1 MARSVGDVDD
11 GLDAP
16 LLVRRIRH
24 IASIQVRNLTP
35 FPVRDAFTSAL
46 SHSSESTLTRSFAAD
61 DMYMSTSRR
70 RTRKI
75 STSSVGSKSVIKW
88 DDPVPEDEEAGLS
101 PTTGTIRA
109 RKTSGSRVSF
119 TAASGSGNATIRGNP
134 LAKNPRPRTSSKASS
149 ISVRTLA
156 FGHAGNTASAIST
169 ISATSS
175 FLSNNSQKGLEK
187 VINSRLLETCLVI
200 TVVEPPSQVP
210 DGPLAP
216 QSANH
221 IPPNSPDNK
230 GKFPAPLKSAPSS
243 KTQFRSHTPSSR
255 SSSIPGSKHIR
266 SLTLADAS
274 AISERHKLPPD
285 GKHTRQASSGHAKNK
300 VPSPPALSR
309 TRSESGHAPLT
320 LKPFPLEPTQLQ
332 YLSPIHRP
340 STNPEFSV
348 GSHFLSSFSE
358 WTCLN
363 AQALRVTIWGKM
375 PVDIYAD
382 QQITPGPPPYPNERG
397 FMWKVL
403 DEWDVHLGELIPV
416 PVEAKDHAEFPS
428 NTLLL
433 TLAPHGQTYRLP
445 CQSKALSR
453 PSSPSIGYS
462 SDPEPTMRKTPRSES
477 GSKDEPLDLSPSKP
491 RRRGKAVEDTH
502 KVSNT
507 ETWPD
512 IFQLATL
519 QACIVDNNTSLEALT
534 RKLNDLVHDDDV
546 SPLRREIS
554 ERQDRIGDFRKDQ
567 HSVLNLCSQK
577 QLEIQERRAELNQRR
592 ELLLLAREEVERLD
606 LLQQSQAKEITSERS
621 KLDTLR
627 SNLASVRAGLVSVLA
642 DIFPVDLLS
651 PPDLLFTILDV
662 PLPIPVSSNDPAPPL
677 TLPDYKQVNEDAI
690 AAALGYVAEVLQLLS
705 AYLGIGLLYPV
716 TCIGSRSLI
725 KDGISSMVGPR
736 TFPLYSKGVDTY
748 RFEYGVF
755 LLNKNIELLM
765 AEKDLRALD
774 MRHTLPN
781 LKNLLLILSH
791 DTSGRSELRKR
802 KVPDTP
808 TSSILELDPSSSGP
822 RSESR
827 EAASTPKPC
836 KVGEEA
842 QTPPRSGATT
852 PTPGGNAE
860 DSRKSRSFLGLTPLA
875 GFLRSR
881 YPSAVRG
888 SPKETSEDDGD
899 EEEEDRRTIHGV
911 ARDENGS
918 ANDAT
923 DATASAVNGPQN
935 AALVDPS
942 YDQKRPDGLEPNIGD
957 VEVSREVVGG

>member
-1 MARSVGDVDD
+1 
-11 GLDAP
+11 
-16 LLVRRIRH
+16 
-24 IASIQVRNLTP
+24 
-35 FPVRDAFTSAL
+35 
-46 SHSSESTLTRSFAAD
+46 
-61 DMYMSTSRR
+61 
-70 RTRKI
+70 
-75 STSSVGSKSVIKW
+75 
-88 DDPVPEDEEAGLS
+88 
-101 PTTGTIRA
+101 
-109 RKTSGSRVSF
+109 
-119 TAASGSGNATIRGNP
+119 
-134 LAKNPRPRTSSKASS
+134 
-149 ISVRTLA
+149 
-156 FGHAGNTASAIST
+156 
-169 ISATSS
+169 
-175 FLSNNSQKGLEK
+175 
-187 VINSRLLETCLVI
+187 
-200 TVVEPPSQVP
+200 
-210 DGPLAP
+210 
-216 QSANH
+216 
-221 IPPNSPDNK
+221 
-230 GKFPAPLKSAPSS
+230 
-243 KTQFRSHTPSSR
+243 
-255 SSSIPGSKHIR
+255 
-266 SLTLADAS
+266 
-274 AISERHKLPPD
+274 
-285 GKHTRQASSGHAKNK
+285 
-300 VPSPPALSR
+300 
-309 TRSESGHAPLT
+309 
-320 LKPFPLEPTQLQ
+320 
-332 YLSPIHRP
+332 
-340 STNPEFSV
+340 
-348 GSHFLSSFSE
+348 
-358 WTCLN
+358 
-363 AQALRVTIWGKM
+363 
-375 PVDIYAD
+375 
-382 QQITPGPPPYPNERG
+382 
-397 FMWKVL
+397 
-403 DEWDVHLGELIPV
+403 
-416 PVEAKDHAEFPS
+416 
-428 NTLLL
+428 
-433 TLAPHGQTYRLP
+433 
-445 CQSKALSR
+445 
-453 PSSPSIGYS
+453 
-462 SDPEPTMRKTPRSES
+462 MRKTPRSES

-554 ERQDRIGDFRKDQ
+554 ERQDRIGDLRKDQ
-567 HSVLNLCSQK
+567 HSVLNLCSQSGCFSEPHK
-577 QLEIQERRAELNQRR
+577 ALPADELLEQLEIQERRAELNQRR

-606 LLQQSQAKEITSERS
+606 LLQQSQAKEITWERS

-791 DTSGRSELRKR
+791 DTSGRSELRYVNSREGLHFAYSYDRKR